1 MEPTIPS
8 SSDLTPREA
17 DEMTARL
24 HAEVGLEHIATV
36 YAQALLG
43 AAEKQGQTAA
53 VHAELD
59 ALVTEVLDGFP
70 RFAAI
75 LASPR
80 ISPEDLSSI
89 LERTLAGRVGPLLLV
104 FLKVLARHGR
114 LDCLRAVRGQFH
126 RLYDALAGRVQVR
139 VTTAVPLDAAVLS
152 SLEEML
158 RRKLGREP
166 VVRQVTDPDLIGGV
180 VVQVGD
186 TLYDASVARQL
197 ETLRLHMIDRS
208 IHEIQ
213 SRRDRFRNSAG
224 N

>member
-1 MEPTIPS
+1 MWIRCFFIS
-8 SSDLTPREA
+8 SLLYLLTCSEGRR
-17 DEMTARL
+17 RL
-24 HAEVGLEHIATV
+24 RTPWPYVAVLVAVAVMSPVLYWNAQHDWVNFRHNMGHVVRTSTGFGGAVIYCLSFVGG
-36 YAQALLG
+36 QLG
-43 AAEKQGQTAA
+43 A
-53 VHAELD
+53 V
-59 ALVTEVLDGFP
+59 
-70 RFAAI
+70 
-75 LASPR
+75 S
-80 ISPEDLSSI
+80 
-89 LERTLAGRVGPLLLV
+89 PLLLV

-139 VTTAVPLDAAVLS
+139 VTTAVPLDAAVLR